1 MEEDNHNHESPKA
14 DKYTEARVK
23 KGIETLLNE
32 KELKIK
38 WRKELEDNPE
48 VVAYFDTFR
57 GNAME
62 DFLNYYI
69 SQKYFYHTYGDF
81 YKKLSE
87 KKRNQWIDE
96 AYEQLEAILQ
106 KQLFDKQCL
115 WRAGQITL
123 EGVEIIFDFTIWS
136 QDIFNCPFLDTISS
150 SDIALYQSFLADE
163 GLSRYDLN
171 GFNEWQDY
179 DQYKKSYTSS
189 EDNDYLTLPE
199 WYEFHNNRTGNG
211 TLLLMNDARGKK
223 EQLYKEL
230 HRDSKDKEQ
239 DNPIIQPQVEVDS
252 RPYIRTHC
260 NEQTAL
266 FIDKFESKTIKNQY
280 KYYHEMTDSRINS
293 NTAKLLDEIIDAGE
307 QIPVSSHH
315 DILEAIEIAYNRYV
329 LKNIAAHLPMAHE
342 IYLFNK
348 QMQINSTK
356 VVEPFYYEFREKY
369 KEKILKGRE
378 LNGEPRNF
386 DF

>member
-1 MEEDNHNHESPKA
+1 MEEDNHNHETPKA

-38 WRKELEDNPE
+38 WRKEFESNPE

-81 YKKLSE
+81 YKKLSD

-123 EGVEIIFDFTIWS
+123 EGVEIIFDFDIWT
-136 QDIFNCPFLDTISS
+136 QDIFNCPFLDPISS
-150 SDIALYQSFLADE
+150 ADIALYQSFLAED
-163 GLSRYDLN
+163 GLSRYALKDFI
-171 GFNEWQDY
+171 GWQNY
-179 DQYKKSYTSS
+179 NRFKKSYTSS
-189 EDNDYLTLPE
+189 EDEDEDLPE
-199 WYEFHNNRTGNG
+199 WYEFHNNKTGNG
-211 TLLLMNDARGKK
+211 TLLLMNDFRGKK
-223 EQLYKEL
+223 EQFYIKLYRDLKE
-230 HRDSKDKEQ
+230 KEQ
-239 DNPIIQPQVEVDS
+239 NTSEIQPKIEVDS
-252 RPYIRTHC
+252 RPYIETYC
-260 NEQTAL
+260 NKQIAI

-293 NTAKLLDEIIDAGE
+293 NTGELLNEIINAGE

-329 LKNIAAHLPMAHE
+329 LKNIVAHLPMAHE
-342 IYLFNK
+342 LYLFNK

-369 KEKILKGRE
+369 KEKILNGRE
-378 LNGEPRNF
+378 LNGEERNL

>member
-1 MEEDNHNHESPKA
+1 MEEKTNPEESKL

-87 KKRNQWIDE
+87 KKRNQWIDK

-123 EGVEIIFDFTIWS
+123 ESVETIFDFDIWT
-136 QDIFNCPFLDTISS
+136 QNIFNCPFLDPISS
-150 SDIALYQSFLADE
+150 ADIALYQSFLADE
-163 GLSRYDLN
+163 GLSRYDLHVFN
-171 GFNEWQDY
+171 NWQNYYGF
-179 DQYKKSYTSS
+179 KKSYTSN
-189 EDNDYLTLPE
+189 EDEDVDLPE

-211 TLLLMNDARGKK
+211 SLLLMNDVKGKK
-223 EQLYKEL
+223 EQFYKEL
-230 HRDSKDKEQ
+230 HRDSKKKEQ
-239 DNPIIQPQVEVDS
+239 DNPIIQPQVQVDS

-260 NEQTAL
+260 NKQTAL
-266 FIDKFESKTIKNQY
+266 FIDKFESKTIKSQY

-307 QIPVSSHH
+307 QIPVNSHK
-315 DILEAIEIAYNRYV
+315 DILEAIEIAYNSYC
-329 LKNIAAHLPMAHE
+329 LKKIAEHLPMAHE

-348 QMQINSTK
+348 QMNINSSK
-356 VVEPFYYEFREKY
+356 EVEPFYYKIRDKH
-369 KEKILKGRE
+369 KEMILHGRE

>member
-1 MEEDNHNHESPKA
+1 MEEKTNPEESKL
-14 DKYTEARVK
+14 DKYTEEKVQ

-69 SQKYFYHTYGDF
+69 SQKYFYHTYGDM
-81 YKKLSE
+81 YKKLSD

-115 WRAGQITL
+115 WRAEQITL
-123 EGVEIIFDFTIWS
+123 EGVEIIFDFDIWT
-136 QDIFNCPFLDTISS
+136 QDIFNCPFLDPIST
-150 SDIALYQSFLADE
+150 SDIALYQSFLTDE

-171 GFNEWQDY
+171 GFNEWQNY
-179 DQYKKSYTSS
+179 DEYKKSYTSS
-189 EDNDYLTLPE
+189 EDNDYLNLPE
-199 WYEFHNNRTGNG
+199 WYEFHNSRTVNG
-211 TLLLMNDARGKK
+211 TLLLMNDAKGKK
-223 EQLYKEL
+223 ENFYINLY
-230 HRDSKDKEQ
+230 HDSKAKEENKPPLHDK
-239 DNPIIQPQVEVDS
+239 IDS
-252 RPYIRTHC
+252 RPFIRTHC

-266 FIDKFESKTIKNQY
+266 FIDKFEDRELKNKY
-280 KYYHEMTDSRINS
+280 KYYQEMTFPRINS

-307 QIPVSSHH
+307 QIPVNSHK
-315 DILEAIEIAYNRYV
+315 DILEAIEIAYNSYC
-329 LKNIAAHLPMAHE
+329 LKKIAEHLPMAHE

-348 QMQINSTK
+348 QMNINSSK
-356 VVEPFYYEFREKY
+356 EVEPFYYKIRDKH
-369 KEKILKGRE
+369 KEMILHGRE